1 MATNPKLF
9 GQNSE
14 TGILARLIQT
24 RRDDLPRDA
33 AEYLLSL
40 QFEERDISRM
50 NELSEMARSGSLS
63 EAETAELDS
72 YIHVSNLLAVIRS
85 KARRSLHTTEE

>member
-24 RRDDLPRDA
+24 KRDDLSREA

-40 QFEERDISRM
+40 EFDERDVLRM

-63 EAETAELDS
+63 SSEAAELDS
-72 YIHVSNLLAVIRS
+72 YIHVSNLLAVIRA
-85 KARRSLHTTEE
+85 KARRSLHHTEG